1 MAVVRNVS
9 FSYHKNNVD
18 SADDAL
24 RSLQEQ
30 NVTKNS
36 NGAAVGT

>member
-1 MAVVRNVS
+1 MRNVS

-18 SADDAL
+18 STDEAM

-30 NVTKNS
+30 NVTNNS